1 MGRFL
6 AIFSVITVVLF
17 AAELT
22 PPGQDWVVNPWT
34 ETLARGIARF
44 VTTFDSGV
52 IASGRS
58 LLDRNTGRG
67 VSIEPG
73 CNGIE
78 AVILIVA
85 AILAFPAPWRH
96 RLFGLAAGI
105 VAVQGLN
112 VVRVVSLYYLSR
124 WNFTVFEWAH
134 LYLWQPLIMIDVLL
148 VWLVWLR
155 WIPRRE
161 ASVAA

>member
-6 AIFSVITVVLF
+6 AIFAVVTVALF

-22 PPGQDWVVNPWT
+22 PPGQIWVVNPWT
-34 ETLARGIARF
+34 ETLAGGIARF
-44 VTTFDSGV
+44 VTMFDSTV

-58 LLDRNTGRG
+58 LLDQSTGRG
-67 VSIEPG
+67 ITIEQG
-73 CNGIE
+73 CNGVE

-96 RLFGLAAGI
+96 RLVGLAAGI

-124 WNFTVFEWAH
+124 WNFAVFEWAH
-134 LYLWQPLIMIDVLL
+134 LYLWQPLIMIDVLF

-155 WIPRRE
+155 WIPRKD
-161 ASVAA
+161 APLAA